1 MSFFKSEKKPVE
13 NVVAVME
20 VFNAVDQDTSV
31 SKLQTQIFPI
41 ETPVS
46 QVIEWGKSFIDY
58 QNRGDIVLTIPQNHL
73 SAKDS
78 EGDKRKI

>member
-20 VFNAVDQDTSV
+20 VFNAVDKYISV
-31 SKLQTQIFPI
+31 SKLQTQIFSN

-46 QVIEWGKSFIDY
+46 QIIAWGKSYIDS

-73 SAKDS
+73 STKDS
-78 EGDKRKI
+78 EGDK

>member
-20 VFNAVDQDTSV
+20 VFDAVDQDTSV
-31 SKLQTQIFPI
+31 SKLQTQIFPA

-46 QVIEWGKSFIDY
+46 QIIEWGKSFINY
-58 QNRGDIVLTIPQNHL
+58 QSRGDIVLTIPQNYL

-78 EGDKRKI
+78 EADK

>member
-20 VFNAVDQDTSV
+20 VFDSVDQDTSV
-31 SKLQTQIFPI
+31 SKLQTQIFSN

-46 QVIEWGKSFIDY
+46 QIIEWGKSFIDN

-73 SAKDS
+73 SA
-78 EGDKRKI
+78 

>member
-13 NVVAVME
+13 NIVAVME
-20 VFNAVDQDTSV
+20 VFDAVDQDTSV
-31 SKLQTQIFPI
+31 SKLQTQIFPT

-46 QVIEWGKSFIDY
+46 QIIEWGKSFIDY

-78 EGDKRKI
+78 EGYK